1 MDELAILDE
10 LEDVVYFTDPDTYEV
25 YFINQAGLKNSPIKE
40 YKGLPCYKI
49 LQGKEHPCEFC
60 TNKILNEKLFLVW
73 EHYNDNLQRHFI

>member
-10 LEDVVYFTDPDTYEV
+10 LEDVVYLTDPDTYEV
-25 YFINQAGLKNSPIKE
+25 YFINRAGLKNSPIKE

-60 TNKILNEKLFLVW
+60 TNKMKSNFLSGSIITIICSGIL
-73 EHYNDNLQRHFI
+73 Y